1 MLGGIFME
9 SVKLKIQ
16 SETEDKYELLYLDGV
31 TTWVHKSLIR
41 DNYITIID
49 NQVEVSDYLFR
60 SFFSSYVA
68 KLKHEE
74 RIKESEKTF
83 AYLERIPFLIENLD
97 LIRKNKEYYHLYFDR
112 FRIGHYVVFRAGLG
126 GLLESYKLE
135 TRLTGTCEIT
145 NQKYY
150 IFSGT
155 GSPFSGSGTLT
166 AYCVGCD
173 DLHSI
178 SVGTFST
185 YMGEFKQIQAF
196 CPPRKNED
204 AKKQLRLELNF

>member
-1 MLGGIFME
+1 MLGGISMD

-16 SETEDKYELLYLDGV
+16 SETEDKYELFYLDGV

-41 DNYITIID
+41 DNHIPIID
-49 NQVEVSDYLFR
+49 NQVEVSEFLFQTFFASYLKDKV
-60 SFFSSYVA
+60 Y
-68 KLKHEE
+68 EE

-83 AYLERIPFLIENLD
+83 AYIERIPFLIENLD
-97 LIRKNKEYYHLYFDR
+97 LIRKNKDYYHLYFDR
-112 FRIGHYVVFRAGLG
+112 FKIGHYVVFRPGLG

-135 TRLTGTCEIT
+135 TRLT
-145 NQKYY
+145 
-150 IFSGT
+150 GT

-173 DLHSI
+173 DFHSI
-178 SVGTFST
+178 SVGTFSA

-196 CPPRKNED
+196 CPPRKNEE

>member
-31 TTWVHKSLIR
+31 TASVHKSLIW
-41 DNYITIID
+41 DNHIPIIE
-49 NQVEVSDYLFR
+49 NQIEVSDYLFR

-68 KLKHEE
+68 KLKYEE

-97 LIRKNKEYYHLYFDR
+97 LIRKNKDYYHLYFDR

-135 TRLTGTCEIT
+135 TRLTGTCSIT

-178 SVGTFST
+178 SVGIFSA

-196 CPPRKNED
+196 CPPRKNEE

>member
-1 MLGGIFME
+1 M
-9 SVKLKIQ
+9 STVTLKVN
-16 SETEDKYELLYLDGV
+16 SETEDKYELLFLEGV
-31 TTWVHKSLIR
+31 TSWVHKSLIH
-41 DNYITIID
+41 DNHIPIID
-49 NQVEVSDYLFR
+49 NQVEVSEYLFK

-68 KLKHEE
+68 KLQFEE
-74 RIKESEKTF
+74 KVRESEKTF
-83 AYLERIPFLIENLD
+83 AYLEKIPLLIENLD
-97 LIRKNKEYYHLYFDR
+97 LIRNNKDYYHLYFDR

-135 TRLTGTCEIT
+135 TILTGTCSIT

-155 GSPFSGSGTLT
+155 GSPSGSGTMT

-178 SVGTFST
+178 GVGSFGN
-185 YMGEFKQIQAF
+185 YMGEYKKIQAF
-196 CPPRKNED
+196 CPPRENEE
-204 AKKQLRLELNF
+204 AKKQLRKELNF